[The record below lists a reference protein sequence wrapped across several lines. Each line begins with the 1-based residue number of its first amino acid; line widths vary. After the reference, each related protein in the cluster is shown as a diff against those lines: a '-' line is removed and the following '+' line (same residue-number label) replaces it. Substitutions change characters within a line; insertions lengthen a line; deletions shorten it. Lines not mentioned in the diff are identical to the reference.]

1 MKNKKIYGKLLL
13 DLVLFVLLS
22 LMYRKNAIGMRF
34 HELGGLA
41 LCGLFLIHKALNWKW
56 IRGVTAGMIRRNV
69 KLNVCWVVDVLL
81 LASMTAVLVTGLLIS
96 KTLPTA
102 IAGARGLQAWHY
114 FFAAASLA
122 LSGIHLGL
130 HGAYLKNRL
139 WNALPLPETARKTA
153 GILLLCV
160 LFCFG
165 SFHLATTGFASQ
177 FTRPFVSMT
186 IPQGGGHPDFE
197 KMERAPEDGRGEG
210 RDNGS
215 GKGMGN
221 GMENAQGE
229 SMKRPEQ
236 AQHGVSASSAVST
249 FAAYASILCWFAI
262 LTAVLS
268 SWFQKRHTHHN
279 SKEES
284 GPPAKPG
291 A

>member
-197 KMERAPEDGRGEG
+197 GMEHTPEDGGGRGKG
-210 RDNGS
+210 
-215 GKGMGN
+215 GMGN
-221 GMENAQGE
+221 GIENGRGE

-236 AQHGVSASSAVST
+236 AQRGVSVSNALST

-262 LTAVLS
+262 LTAILS
-268 SWFQKRHTHHN
+268 SWFRKLRDHHDP
-279 SKEES
+279 KEE
-284 GPPAKPG
+284 
-291 A
+291 

>member
-1 MKNKKIYGKLLL
+1 MKNRKIYGKLLL
-13 DLVLFVLLS
+13 DLALFVLLS

-69 KLNVCWVVDVLL
+69 KLNARWVVDVLL

-102 IAGARGLQAWHY
+102 IAGARGLQVWHY
-114 FFAAASLA
+114 FSAAVSLA

-139 WNALPLPETARKTA
+139 WNKLPLPERARKTA

-165 SFHLATTGFASQ
+165 SFRLVTTGFASQ
-177 FTRPFVSMT
+177 FTRPFVSMS
-186 IPQGGGHPDFE
+186 IPQGGGHPDF
-197 KMERAPEDGRGEG
+197 KGMEQAPEDGGDRGKG
-210 RDNGS
+210 
-215 GKGMGN
+215 GMGN
-221 GMENAQGE
+221 GMENGQGE
-229 SMKRPEQ
+229 PMRRPEQ
-236 AQHGVSASSAVST
+236 AQHGVSLSNALST

-262 LTAVLS
+262 PTAILS
-268 SWFQKRHTHHN
+268 GWFRKQRDHHN
-279 SKEES
+279 PKEE
-284 GPPAKPG
+284 
-291 A
+291 